1 MKKLNRKGFT
11 LIELLAVIVILAI
24 VMVVTIPSVINAMNS
39 ARSGQLKNA
48 ADTVADW
55 FSKNYELN
63 NYSGALGSTVTNPAD
78 TNYTTFV
85 ASNPWTDNSGTA
97 KTVSLCTGTAG
108 STTCDI
114 ITKAGITDADKNIES
129 GYAKLVGNKI
139 CVTLTA
145 ASGGSFYVNGSTNQS
160 QTSAGCETVSGS

>member
-55 FSKNYELN
+55 LTKNYELST
-63 NYSGALGSTVTNPAD
+63 YSGALGTDPVDP
-78 TNYTTFV
+78 NYNEFLNNTTDK
-85 ASNPWTDNSGTA
+85 AWTKVENGTSVN
-97 KTVSLCTGTAG
+97 KVLTMRSEDLVN
-108 STTCDI
+108 
-114 ITKAGITDADKNIES
+114 AGITDASSNIETAL
-129 GYAKLVGNKI
+129 AKLVGNKV

-145 ASGGSFYVNGSTNQS
+145 KSTGSFNVNGGTNKA
-160 QTSAGCETVSGS
+160 TSAGCDEVVTS